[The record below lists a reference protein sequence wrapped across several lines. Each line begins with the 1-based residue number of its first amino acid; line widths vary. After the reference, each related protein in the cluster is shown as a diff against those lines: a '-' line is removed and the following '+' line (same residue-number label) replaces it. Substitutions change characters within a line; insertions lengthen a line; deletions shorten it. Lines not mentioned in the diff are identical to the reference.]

1 MLSTTEARPDENHPH
16 AARRRSARP
25 AAAGARRRDEESPA
39 LGHAL
44 TLIHLFVRIAAE
56 SETPQQSLRAIDD
69 VLLGRNPAA
78 NEAVAGLMKEMLAD
92 VPPQHRATIA
102 AIGRDLAAR
111 GEEEPLG
118 EAAGRAS
125 IPLQARKE
133 LTSMGLT
140 YHDSKQF
147 LDAVKRNDAIAAELF
162 IAGRGVDLSA
172 RDFWGR
178 DAVDFARANG
188 NERLAELIAQESPR
202 SALSAASAATAAVSV
217 RSTRGPSEA
226 GTKPARQRGPLPLR

>member
-1 MLSTTEARPDENHPH
+1 MLGPPEASEPMKNIRMLLVAAPLVALLPAH
-16 AARRRSARP
+16 AAEP
-25 AAAGARRRDEESPA
+25 KEEAPA

-56 SETPQQSLRAIDD
+56 SETPQQSLKALDD
-69 VLLGRNPAA
+69 VLLGRNAAA
-78 NEAVAGLMKEMLAD
+78 NEAAAGLMKEMLAD

-102 AIGRDLAAR
+102 AIGRDLTSLAR
-111 GEEEPLG
+111 KDIRKQAVIDPQ
-118 EAAGRAS
+118 
-125 IPLQARKE
+125 QARRD
-133 LTSMGLT
+133 LTSIGLT

-147 LDAVKRNDAIAAELF
+147 LDAVKRNDTIAAELF

-188 NERLAELIAQESPR
+188 NERLAELIAR
-202 SALSAASAATAAVSV
+202 N
-217 RSTRGPSEA
+217 R
-226 GTKPARQRGPLPLR
+226 PAER